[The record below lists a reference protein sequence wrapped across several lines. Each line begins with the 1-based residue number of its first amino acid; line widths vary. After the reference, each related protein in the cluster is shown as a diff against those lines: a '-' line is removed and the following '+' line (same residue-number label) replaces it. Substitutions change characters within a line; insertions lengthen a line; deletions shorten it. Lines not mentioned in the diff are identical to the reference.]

1 VFFTR
6 CKALHLRLQW
16 LSSRISQN
24 ENDEDIV
31 RASRAIMTV
40 NQIGTVKKATITSGW
55 SLIDTDNVIKLLNY
69 PSPAN
74 IMNH

>member
-1 VFFTR
+1 MFFTR
-6 CKALHLRLQW
+6 CKALYLRLQW

-40 NQIGTVKKATITSGW
+40 NQIGTVKKATIISGW
-55 SLIDTDNVIKLLNY
+55 SLIDTDNVIKSLNY
-69 PSPAN
+69 PFPAN